1 MLPRKGLI
9 SERCGSADVALSE
22 KSPYL
27 GGDRG
32 KLIQNDSVGEVVL
45 RCALFRKSGV
55 VCWLWAS
62 ERIALRFCLVMRKIP
77 LRRHFLPN

>member
-1 MLPRKGLI
+1 
-9 SERCGSADVALSE
+9 VALSE

-62 ERIALRFCLVMRKIP
+62 
-77 LRRHFLPN
+77 